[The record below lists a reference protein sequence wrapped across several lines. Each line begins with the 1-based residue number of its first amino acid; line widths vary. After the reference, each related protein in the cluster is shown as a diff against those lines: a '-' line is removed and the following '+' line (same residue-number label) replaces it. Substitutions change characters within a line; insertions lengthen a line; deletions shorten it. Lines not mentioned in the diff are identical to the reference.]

1 MLWYE
6 AQANDNA
13 LLVFDGSVLEVFGL
27 SGTHRYHIWQEPRL
41 QFSDG
46 ARPRVTIIP
55 RRGPCLSLA
64 YDAHRL
70 DGLRALAD
78 RLARVRAAASGE
90 REPAG

>member
-27 SGTHRYHIWQEPRL
+27 AGTHRYHIWQEPRL
-41 QFSDG
+41 EFSDG

-55 RRGPCLSLA
+55 RKGHRLSFA

-70 DGLRALAD
+70 DGLRALAA
-78 RLARVRAAASGE
+78 RLASI
-90 REPAG
+90 